1 MTEIHNEQTEIQNIN
16 EVLQKEVPIN
26 NLNANQKKSSDTP
39 TEQKVETQNG
49 GVVPVEK
56 SEEDSKKKKKQKKT
70 TIMGAALIITNL
82 CLGTTIFT
90 FATRAKSF
98 GLIWLLFFC
107 LVIAFVNYAAVMW
120 VAHASSKCE
129 ESDYSEITE
138 KLFGRKM
145 RNALNIVIIVD
156 GYATLMAFISLVYST
171 FGRFMQS
178 AFYRDEYQT
187 YESFE
192 DDKWNKLYIKLPIF
206 AGFSVIVSLI
216 CLITKIAKLDFASFI
231 GVGAVSYTLVVVM
244 VQCRSYYNHYKD
256 TVYVEEDSSTH
267 ANWYNLGDAFHKDLI
282 FFRGITNLLFA
293 YACQSGMFP
302 LYEGFK
308 KQNEDDDKGIK
319 KMRISAIIGIGVT
332 TILNMLSII
341 CSFLT
346 DPVTPEDLVIYR
358 KNKGDGKDIFMVI
371 ARLLVSISLIVTIP
385 TYYFTLR
392 LSVMNVFTG
401 GKLSKKFNIL
411 FTFISVFAS
420 AVVAALYDKILNYL
434 SYIGFTT
441 ALVAYVFPAILYVKA
456 NSKKLTHWINISVIC
471 LAILIFIFA
480 IITVVTTII
489 DDIKGN

>member
-26 NLNANQKKSSDTP
+26 NLNVNQKKSSDTP

-145 RNALNIVIIVD
+145 RNALNIIIIVD

-178 AFYRDEYQT
+178 AFYRDKYQT

-308 KQNEDDDKGIK
+308 KQNEDGDKGIK
-319 KMRISAIIGIGVT
+319 KMRISAIIGIGFT
-332 TILNMLSII
+332 TILNMISII

-371 ARLLVSISLIVTIP
+371 ARLLVCISLIVTIP

-441 ALVAYVFPAILYVKA
+441 ALVAYVFPAILYVK
-456 NSKKLTHWINISVIC
+456 STGKKMTHWLNILVIC
-471 LAILIFIFA
+471 LAIVIFIFSL
-480 IITVVTTII
+480 INVITTVI
-489 DDIKGN
+489 DDINGK